1 MNELIN
7 GKTPEQIKEALCVC
21 TSEEACNLYGCYY
34 SADNNCRD
42 SLMRDALELIKRLE
56 AERDAALANVPKWIS
71 VEDRLPDADDWV
83 AVRYRDK
90 EDSYYPTAGYYFK
103 HTDGQMYWATD
114 VDNSET
120 AYPPEEITHWMPLPE
135 LAKEENNGD
144 NNEY

>member
-56 AERDAALANVPKWIS
+56 AERDAAVSDLK
-71 VEDRLPDADDWV
+71 L
-83 AVRYRDK
+83 
-90 EDSYYPTAGYYFK
+90 
-103 HTDGQMYWATD
+103 
-114 VDNSET
+114 
-120 AYPPEEITHWMPLPE
+120 ITHCTTCSNRVLDDAGICRNAGGGGSPFMACSGYVWDKANHEP
-135 LAKEENNGD
+135 AKEEKRD
-144 NNEY
+144 DHH